1 MATIKDVAKAAS
13 CSISTVSYAL
23 NNDKRIPEITANRI
37 KSIATEIG
45 YFPSGAARNLKKR
58 STNRIL
64 VAISDFGG
72 PVYHELLD
80 GIHYQLAKNGY
91 TMIVSTGVSSDT
103 LLKERSADGAVI
115 ADIHITDET
124 LIQIAKNFRPII
136 VLDRRIEDGS
146 IYNMTID
153 NQDAMYKMTKE
164 IIAKGYQKIAFVHGV
179 KDVYDNITRYSGF
192 IKAMEEHG
200 LSVFQEFVGNFT
212 KKSGIEI
219 ANGILND
226 KVEMPKMFVCA
237 NDEMAIGI
245 METMQKNGYVVPKD
259 FGISGFDD
267 IELTSYLTPKLS
279 TVKVNHFEWGKSI
292 AKTTLKLLNMEKF
305 DIQKQKGEVMVRDSF

>member
-23 NNDKRIPEITANRI
+23 NNDKRIPEVTAKRI
-37 KSIATEIG
+37 KSIAAEIG

-58 STNRIL
+58 SMNRIL

-80 GIHYQLAKNGY
+80 GIHYQLMKNGY
-91 TMIVSTGVSSDT
+91 TMIVSTGSSSDT

-124 LIQIAKNFRPII
+124 LVQIAKNFRPII
-136 VLDRRIEDGS
+136 VLDRRIEDES

-153 NQDAMYKMTKE
+153 NHHAMYEMTNY
-164 IIAKGYQKIAFVHGV
+164 IIARGYHQIAFVHGV
-179 KDVYDNITRYSGF
+179 KEVYDNITRYSGF
-192 IKAMEEHG
+192 LKAMEDNNI
-200 LSVFQEFVGNFT
+200 SVYQEYIGNFT
-212 KKSGIEI
+212 KQSGIEI
-219 ANGILND
+219 ANHIINNHI
-226 KVEMPKMFVCA
+226 EMPKMFVCA

-245 METMQKNGYVVPKD
+245 METMQKHGFKIPQD

-267 IELTSYLTPKLS
+267 IELSGYLSPKLS

-292 AKTTLKLLNMEKF
+292 AKTILKLLNMEKF
-305 DIQKQKGEVMVRDSF
+305 DIQKQKGQVIVRDSF

>member
-1 MATIKDVAKAAS
+1 MATIKDVAKAAL

-23 NNDKRIPEITANRI
+23 NNDKRIPDVTAKRI
-37 KSIATEIG
+37 KAIAADIG

-80 GIHYQLAKNGY
+80 GIHYQLMKNGY
-91 TMIVSTGVSSDT
+91 TMIVSTGSSSDT

-115 ADIHITDET
+115 ADIHISDET
-124 LIQIAKNFRPII
+124 LVQIAKNFRPII

-146 IYNMTID
+146 IYNMTIE
-153 NQDAMYKMTKE
+153 NHDAMYEMTKE
-164 IIAKGYQKIAFVHGV
+164 IIARGYQKIAFVHGV
-179 KDVYDNITRYSGF
+179 KDVYDNLTRYSGF
-192 IKAMEEHG
+192 LKAMEDSG
-200 LSVFQEFVGNFT
+200 LSVFHEYVGNFT
-212 KKSGIEI
+212 KQSGIEI
-219 ANGILND
+219 AKHILNNHL
-226 KVEMPKMFVCA
+226 EMPKMFVCA

-245 METMQKNGYVVPKD
+245 METMQKNGFVIPQD

-267 IELTSYLTPKLS
+267 IELSGYLNPRLS
-279 TVKVNHFEWGKSI
+279 SVKVNHFEWGKSI
-292 AKTTLKLLNMEKF
+292 AKTTLKLLNLEKF